1 MAVINGLCCGICQD
15 KVSGR
20 TDEDRCQ
27 AKKRLEE
34 IPGKMKMKHLTDI
47 SCSFLL
53 VDAEICPHKF
63 ILDGNIIIRSLCF

>member
-1 MAVINGLCCGICQD
+1 MALINGLCSRICQD

-34 IPGKMKMKHLTDI
+34 IPRKIKIKHLTDI
-47 SCSFLL
+47 SSFFLL
-53 VDAEICPHKF
+53 DDAEICPHKL
-63 ILDGNIIIRSLCF
+63 I